1 MSNFATHSGARLVW
15 CLRRRA
21 TDVQCLAFGRTPV
34 EVRVVHGGDMV
45 ITEMFQEEW
54 MALDWA
60 RLYADRLRAQGWYDV
75 VEAAESAKAG

>member
-1 MSNFATHSGARLVW
+1 MSEFVAHHGERLVW

-34 EVRVVHGGDMV
+34 EVRVVHGGDLV

-60 RLYADRLRAQGWYDV
+60 RLYADRLRAQGWFDV
-75 VEAAESAKAG
+75 SETASAKAG

>member
-1 MSNFATHSGARLVW
+1 MSDFAAHSGARLVW

-21 TDVQCLAFGRTPV
+21 TDVQCVTLGRTPV
-34 EVRVVHGGDMV
+34 EVRVVHGGDLV

-60 RLYADRLRAQGWYDV
+60 RLYADRLRAQGWLDV
-75 VEAAESAKAG
+75 VEATESAKAG